1 MIPAAWLA
9 KSQFRFR
16 QLSNFWKVKLADLVG
31 FVTFNN
37 LILHMYKRTTIIIQ
51 YMSIYVI
58 WWLDNYIGWLYSTV
72 YIFIYLCFI
81 GWLHNNHIK
90 LQWSSWWNCP
100 RSTVPQ
106 GTDRRRSCSPAT
118 APRSPRRPAPGD
130 EGENG
135 NSLGRNSS
143 TNPGSLKK

>member
-58 WWLDNYIGWLYSTV
+58 
-72 YIFIYLCFI
+72 
-81 GWLHNNHIK
+81 
-90 LQWSSWWNCP
+90 
-100 RSTVPQ
+100 
-106 GTDRRRSCSPAT
+106 
-118 APRSPRRPAPGD
+118 
-130 EGENG
+130 
-135 NSLGRNSS
+135 
-143 TNPGSLKK
+143 